1 MNKNI
6 SAWLDELGLSQY
18 ANVFESNDISLA
30 VLPALTEN
38 DLAGLGVSLGHRK
51 LILQAAQHINAS
63 QPSVETVTA
72 EGERRQVTVLY
83 CDLVGSTALSNS
95 LDPEVYRTLL
105 SRYHETAIAAI
116 QRFDGYVQQ
125 IQGDGVVAYF
135 GYPIAH
141 EQDADRA
148 IRAGLSIVDTL
159 AKLDVDP
166 KLQVRIGIA
175 SGLVVVSHILAE
187 NKTAVG
193 ETPNLAQRMQTVA
206 NANEIIVSQR
216 TRALAGGSFEF
227 DDHGIHDL
235 KGITAPTQVW
245 RVTGASPLQT
255 RFEAATRAGA
265 TPLVGRDQELG
276 LLIDRWQSSRN
287 GQGQVMLLNG
297 EPGIGKSRMLR
308 AFREQVGKDIQA
320 VLSYQ
325 CSPYYNNTALY
336 PIIDHLERTF
346 NFERDDSAEAKLDKL
361 EARLIAQLHCPK
373 ADCNFIAR
381 AMSIP
386 CDERYGALHMTPQRQ
401 KDETLRAL
409 VDTVAAIAQQHATVM
424 LMEDVH
430 WVDPTS
436 IEVLDQLIERAK
448 GLPLLIL
455 ITHRP
460 EFESHWNAQP
470 HVTEIPLTRLSR
482 AQSATLIL
490 KVTNDKPLPADLVT
504 QIVDKT
510 DGVPLFLEELT
521 KAVLESNIVKESGDR
536 YEYSGKVDQMAIPA
550 TLRDSLMARLDR
562 LFPVK
567 ELAQIGAVIGR
578 EFSHELLQAVSPI
591 KEPKL
596 TEGLDRLVASELIF
610 KRGSAPSATYI
621 FKHALVQDTA
631 YESLLTNKRKE
642 LHEKIAETIQQHFPN
657 QAELEPELVAQHYTK
672 AEKTEQAIPLWLKA
686 GKAALQRVA
695 LNESIAHL
703 DTGLELNTTL
713 PAGIKRDGQELELRM
728 ALATAWMM
736 ARGWTNTN
744 VPKNLEPALVL
755 ARSLKQP
762 TAVFLSRTI
771 LHVHLQT
778 GGRIA
783 DALQLATE
791 TLAEADT
798 TGDVLLR
805 LAGHAGSMMSQFF
818 LGNLRAACEQE
829 LLLRAAYRDDQ
840 HAWIVN
846 LLQHDLPTS
855 IGIFAAHWTWMLG
868 YPDQAAKISDEKNEL
883 ARRIGH
889 PFNLGFALGFG
900 SWVYNYRREPDK
912 LAQHTAEG
920 EIVARESGLV
930 FLAEVQVRFTEALRL
945 IDTNEHSACVE
956 ILGRYFASPMRI
968 PVVQPYLLAVQA
980 KSLATLGRYSD
991 ALSNIVKA
999 IEQIERPGWNE
1010 RCHYAE
1016 ILRIKGWILQQQG
1029 EYKDAEFNLRASI
1042 DFARKQQAKSWEL
1055 RTSTTLAEILAER
1068 GDRQQAIELLAPV
1081 YNWFT
1086 EGFDTYDLKQ
1096 AKKLLDQLA

>member
-51 LILQAAQHINAS
+51 LIMQATQLLGAS
-63 QPSVETVTA
+63 KTNVETLTA

-95 LDPEVYRTLL
+95 LDPEVYRALL
-105 SRYHETAIAAI
+105 SRYHETAIAAV

-206 NANEIIVSQR
+206 NANEVIVSQR

-227 DDHGIHDL
+227 DDHGVHEL

-245 RVTGASPLQT
+245 RVIQASKLQT
-255 RFEAATRAGA
+255 RFEAATRSGA

-276 LLIDRWQSSRN
+276 LLIDRWQSSRS

-308 AFREQVGKDIQA
+308 AFREQVGSDVQA

-336 PIIDHLERTF
+336 PIIDHLERAF

-361 EARLIAQLHCPK
+361 EARLIKELNCPK

-381 AMSIP
+381 ALSIL

-409 VDTVAAIAQQHATVM
+409 VDTVGAIAKQHATVM

-460 EFESHWNAQP
+460 EFQSHWNNNA
-470 HVTEIPLTRLSR
+470 HVTEIQLNRLSR
-482 AQSATLIL
+482 AQSAALIL

-521 KAVLESNIVKESGDR
+521 KAVLESDIVNDSGDR

-591 KEPKL
+591 QEPKL
-596 TEGLDRLVASELIF
+596 TEGMDRLVASELIF
-610 KRGSAPSATYI
+610 KRGTAPNATYI

-642 LHEKIAETIQQHFPN
+642 LHAQIAQTIHEKFPN
-657 QAELEPELVAQHYTK
+657 QAELEPELVAQHFTR
-672 AEKTEQAIPLWLKA
+672 AGKTEQAIPLWLKA
-686 GKAALQRVA
+686 GTKAFQRIALIEA
-695 LNESIAHL
+695 IAHL
-703 DTGLELNTTL
+703 EKGVELNATQ
-713 PAGIKRDGQELELRM
+713 PHGHARDTNEIELRIALGMTWM
-728 ALATAWMM
+728 A
-736 ARGWTNTN
+736 ARGWTDEQ
-744 VPKNLEPALVL
+744 VAIHLDPAFRLASSLNQPIALFL
-755 ARSLKQP
+755 ARVGLGVRLHTMGHQAESLTWAQETSEDANKRNDS
-762 TAVFLSRTI
+762 FLKVGGCLLEI
-771 LHVHLQT
+771 LSSFWLGDLSGAH
-778 GGRIA
+778 A
-783 DALQLATE
+783 SE
-791 TLAEADT
+791 TKLHD
-798 TGDVLLR
+798 
-805 LAGHAGSMMSQFF
+805 S
-818 LGNLRAACEQE
+818 
-829 LLLRAAYRDDQ
+829 YRQDQ
-840 HAWIVN
+840 HSQIVN
-846 LLQHDLPTS
+846 LLGHDVPTVA
-855 IGIFAAHWTWMLG
+855 GIYAAHRLWIMG
-868 YPDQAAKISDEKNEL
+868 YPDRAVRKSNEKDDI

-889 PFNLGFALGFG
+889 PINLGLALTLGN
-900 SWVYNYRREPDK
+900 WVFHYRREPIEFLK
-912 LAQHTAEG
+912 RANEAQS
-920 EIVARESGLV
+920 VVDESALV
-930 FLAEVQVRFTEALRL
+930 FLAETHVRIARFLALLDTGQLVDGIHLMEEYFQSPFGLPIGIPYFLALRAEA
-945 IDTNEHSACVE
+945 TAK
-956 ILGRYFASPMRI
+956 LG
-968 PVVQPYLLAVQA
+968 
-980 KSLATLGRYSD
+980 TLTEG
-991 ALSNIVKA
+991 LVNIAKA

-1010 RCHYAE
+1010 RSHYAE

-1029 EYKDAEFNLRASI
+1029 DHKDAELNLRASI

>member
-1 MNKNI
+1 
-6 SAWLDELGLSQY
+6 
-18 ANVFESNDISLA
+18 
-30 VLPALTEN
+30 
-38 DLAGLGVSLGHRK
+38 
-51 LILQAAQHINAS
+51 
-63 QPSVETVTA
+63 
-72 EGERRQVTVLY
+72 
-83 CDLVGSTALSNS
+83 
-95 LDPEVYRTLL
+95 
-105 SRYHETAIAAI
+105 
-116 QRFDGYVQQ
+116 
-125 IQGDGVVAYF
+125 
-135 GYPIAH
+135 
-141 EQDADRA
+141 
-148 IRAGLSIVDTL
+148 
-159 AKLDVDP
+159 
-166 KLQVRIGIA
+166 
-175 SGLVVVSHILAE
+175 
-187 NKTAVG
+187 
-193 ETPNLAQRMQTVA
+193 MQTVA
-206 NANEIIVSQR
+206 HANEVIVSQR

-227 DDHGIHDL
+227 DDHGTHDL
-235 KGITAPTQVW
+235 KGITTPTQVW
-245 RVTGASPLQT
+245 RVIQASKLQT
-255 RFEAATRAGA
+255 RFDAATRAGA

-287 GQGQVMLLNG
+287 GAGQVMLLNG

-346 NFERDDSAEAKLDKL
+346 NFERDDSADTKLDKL
-361 EARLIAQLHCPK
+361 EARLITQLQCPK

-409 VDTVAAIAQQHATVM
+409 VDTVAAITQQHATVM

-460 EFESHWNAQP
+460 EFQSHWNAQP
-470 HVTEIPLTRLSR
+470 HVTEIPLSRLSR

-591 KEPKL
+591 EEPSL
-596 TEGLDRLVASELIF
+596 TEGMDKLVASELIF
-610 KRGSAPSATYI
+610 RKGIAPNATYQ

-631 YESLLTNKRKE
+631 YESLLTSKRKE
-642 LHEKIAETIQQHFPN
+642 LHEQIAKTIQLHFPN
-657 QAELEPELVAQHYTK
+657 QSELEPELVAQHFTK
-672 AEKTEQAIPLWLKA
+672 AEKIQEAIPLWLKA

-695 LNESIAHL
+695 LTEAIAHL
-703 DTGLELNTTL
+703 DIGLELNAQL
-713 PAGIKRDGQELELRM
+713 PESIERDGQELELRTT
-728 ALATAWMM
+728 LATAWMM
-736 ARGWTNTN
+736 ARGWTNEN
-744 VPKNLEPALVL
+744 VPKQLEPALVL
-755 ARSLKQP
+755 ARALEQP
-762 TAVFLSRTI
+762 MGVFLSRVI
-771 LHVHLQT
+771 LHVHFQT
-778 GGRIA
+778 DGRVA
-783 DALQLATE
+783 NALKLATE
-791 TLAEADT
+791 TLAEANAN
-798 TGDVLLR
+798 GDALLQM
-805 LAGHAGSMMSQFF
+805 AGHIGIMMSQFF
-818 LGNLRAACEQE
+818 CGNLRAACEHE
-829 LLLRAAYRDDQ
+829 LLLRVLYREDQ

-846 LLQHDLPTS
+846 LIQHDVLTS
-855 IGIFAAHWTWMLG
+855 IGIFASHWTWMLG
-868 YPDQAAKISDEKNEL
+868 YPDRAATISDEKDEL

-900 SWVYNYRREPDK
+900 SWAFHYRREPDA
-912 LAQHTAEG
+912 LARRIAEG
-920 EIVARESGLV
+920 EAVALESGLL
-930 FLAEVQVRFTEALRL
+930 FLREVQVQFTSVVNLMDKNQHAEGVKLA
-945 IDTNEHSACVE
+945 E
-956 ILGRYFASPMRI
+956 RYLSSPMRML
-968 PVVQPYLLAVQA
+968 VVRPYLLAVQA
-980 KSLATLGRYSD
+980 KSMATLGKYSD
-991 ALSNIVKA
+991 ALSNIAQA

-1029 EYKDAEFNLRASI
+1029 DYQDAEFNLRASI

-1081 YNWFT
+1081 FNWFT
-1086 EGFDTYDLKQ
+1086 EGFDTFDLKQ